1 MPRAHMRGSTPR
13 PAPMFDVEMTSRGHR
28 AVPHTADV
36 AVEAWGP
43 NRESCI
49 AEAVLGVV
57 ETFADTT
64 SVHPERVRE
73 CWFGESS
80 DEDLLVDVLDEMIYY
95 LDIEHE
101 VPVDVE
107 VEPRADGVAVQ
118 FAMVD
123 AARVRHVGAVPKGV
137 SLHGLRIGTSAGAW
151 SCSVIVDV

>member
-1 MPRAHMRGSTPR
+1 
-13 PAPMFDVEMTSRGHR
+13 MFDVGMTGRGHR

-36 AVEAWGP
+36 GVEAWGP

-64 SVHPERVRE
+64 AVHPDKVRE
-73 CWFGESS
+73 CWFAESS
-80 DEDLLVDVLDEMIYY
+80 DEDLLVNVLDDTIYY
-95 LDIEHE
+95 LDTEHE

-107 VEPRADGVAVQ
+107 VEPRADGVAVR

-123 AARVRHVGAVPKGV
+123 AAHVQQVGATPKGV
-137 SLHGLRIGTSAGAW
+137 SLHGLRIGSFAGTW

>member
-1 MPRAHMRGSTPR
+1 
-13 PAPMFDVEMTSRGHR
+13 MTGRGHR

-64 SVHPERVRE
+64 AVHPERDRRS
-73 CWFGESS
+73 WFAERC
-80 DEDLLVDVLDEMIYY
+80 DEDLLVDVLDEAIYY
-95 LDIEHE
+95 LDTEHE

-107 VEPRADGVAVQ
+107 VEPRGDGVAVR
-118 FAMVD
+118 FAMAD
-123 AARVRHVGAVPKGV
+123 ATRVRHVGAAPKGV
-137 SLHGLRIGTSAGAW
+137 SLHGLRIGSFAGTW

>member
-1 MPRAHMRGSTPR
+1 
-13 PAPMFDVEMTSRGHR
+13 MFDTGMTARGHR

-36 AVEAWGP
+36 AVEAWAP

-64 SVHPERVRE
+64 AAHPEKVRE

-80 DEDLLVDVLDEMIYY
+80 DEDLLVDVLDETIYH
-95 LDIEHE
+95 LDTEHE

-107 VEPRADGVAVQ
+107 VEPRTDGVAVR

-123 AARVRHVGAVPKGV
+123 AARVPQVGAVPKGV
-137 SLHGLRIGTSAGAW
+137 SLHGLRLAPSGGTW

>member
-1 MPRAHMRGSTPR
+1 M
-13 PAPMFDVEMTSRGHR
+13 
-28 AVPHTADV
+28 PHTADV

-64 SVHPERVRE
+64 AAHPERVRE
-73 CWFGESS
+73 CWFAESC
-80 DEDLLVDVLDEMIYY
+80 DEDLLVNVLDDTIYY
-95 LDIEHE
+95 LDTEHE

-107 VEPRADGVAVQ
+107 VEPRADGVAVRL
-118 FAMVD
+118 AMVD
-123 AARVRHVGAVPKGV
+123 AARVRQVGAVPKGV
-137 SLHGLRIGTSAGAW
+137 SLHGLRIGSFAGTW